1 MKTLLEW
8 LEENRS
14 SLRDG
19 IYEVNSMGNVLHNG
33 KCFWWHADVQVT
45 SNKYDLF
52 NGNITPINAW
62 TPATDTS
69 VRESHAGKKENK
81 YNRKCKGVTI
91 DVYDVLKAFD
101 VTDPALQHLIKKAL
115 CAGLRGHKNKEQ
127 DLIDIKDSA
136 VRALELYHDDNRSAE
151 GQSEVPG
158 VCGCSDNTEA
168 IYSYIKGR
176 IDSARNIRD
185 ACKIPRP

>member
-1 MKTLLEW
+1 MKTLLEF

-19 IYEVNSMGNVLHNG
+19 IYEVKGPGYLFING
-33 KCFWWHADVQVT
+33 IYSRYEKIHPGYG
-45 SNKYDLF
+45 KYHLE
-52 NGNITPINAW
+52 NGVITTIKEW
-62 TPATDTS
+62 TPQKT
-69 VRESHAGKKENK
+69 ESKTKNK

-127 DLIDIKDSA
+127 DLIDILDSA
-136 VRALELYHDDNRSAE
+136 KRALELHHEDNGSAE
-151 GQSEVPG
+151 RSPEVSG
-158 VCGCSDNTEA
+158 VCGRTDNDEA
-168 IYSYIKGR
+168 EPCYSGVLRDKA
-176 IDSARNIRD
+176 SRNSWV
-185 ACKIPRP
+185 

>member
-1 MKTLLEW
+1 MKTLIEW

-19 IYEVNSMGNVLHNG
+19 FYEYATGGFVARNRKRVNAININPTFDRYEV
-33 KCFWWHADVQVT
+33 K
-45 SNKYDLF
+45 
-52 NGNITPINAW
+52 NGNISLITPCNQ
-62 TPATDTS
+62 
-69 VRESHAGKKENK
+69 KKEDK
-81 YNRKCKGVTI
+81 YNRKCKGVNI

-136 VRALELYHDDNRSAE
+136 ARALELYRDDNRSAE
-151 GQSEVPG
+151 
-158 VCGCSDNTEA
+158 
-168 IYSYIKGR
+168 
-176 IDSARNIRD
+176 
-185 ACKIPRP
+185 